1 MATTTRKKYL
11 SVLISSILASSV
23 SFATTAQQQE
33 NDSKAEEDVEVIE
46 VTGIRSSI
54 KESNFRKKEATTV
67 VDVVVADDIGKF
79 PDENLAE
86 ALQRIPGITITR
98 NGGGRAKYPRAWLR
112 WRLQHYHFE
121 WS

>member
-1 MATTTRKKYL
+1 MATTARKTYL

-23 SFATTAQQQE
+23 SFAASAQQQE
-33 NDSKAEEDVEVIE
+33 NNNNNQVEEDVEVIE

-54 KESNFRKKEATTV
+54 KESNFRKREATTV
-67 VDVVVADDIGKF
+67 VDVVVADDMGKF

-98 NGGGRAKYPRAWLR
+98 NGGEGKI
-112 WRLQHYHFE
+112 F
-121 WS
+121 